1 MEYKYSYTIDNLK
14 YLDDLYNYIKTNSVG
29 LPENFHLNIEA
40 TLDVVFNQELTLDQ
54 ETLLNSII
62 SGYIPPQE
70 LLVNVK
76 TENIQLSQ
84 NTILPSNTYTIIGN
98 YFYTVPDNNSF
109 PSSFKII
116 SLVNGN
122 TNYKIRV
129 YDSINDLVLCETD
142 TLNNTNVQITTLSNI
157 TNLPTNETLLEIQ
170 CIVSGDNKCTVK
182 LVQIIY
188 SKLL

>member
-29 LPENFHLNIEA
+29 LPDFHLNIEA

-188 SKLL
+188 SKTL

>member
-142 TLNNTNVQITTLSNI
+142 TLNNTNVQITILSNI